1 MHKVKGNYAHFYF
14 LSISCPLVNLTLLFM
29 SFKFEKLKVW
39 QKAVNLAGDVNEL
52 TKTFP
57 KEELFILSAQI
68 KRAADSVSLNIAEGS
83 TGQSNAEFRK
93 FLTYA
98 LRSDIEVVGCLYL
111 AQRRKLIDEQ
121 SFSNIYALC
130 EEILIMINALRKS
143 LE

>member
-1 MHKVKGNYAHFYF
+1 
-14 LSISCPLVNLTLLFM
+14 M

-39 QKAVNLAGDVNEL
+39 QKAVDLAGSVNEL

-57 KEELFILSAQI
+57 KEELFVLSSQI

-111 AQRRKLIDEQ
+111 AKARELICEEK
-121 SFSNIYALC
+121 FSNIYAQC
-130 EEILIMINALRKS
+130 EEILVIINALRKS